1 MIRQVNYQINSKQF
15 ILLIHGIQVGVGQL
29 SLPRELAEA
38 GGTSSWMALF
48 IGWAASVVASLCIV
62 QVMKRT
68 PDGTLIDLLAKYF
81 GQWAGKVG
89 AVCLI
94 LYFTLCLTAITMSA
108 GIMISGWLLPR
119 TQLYVLIALFAVPTY
134 MIVKNGVRVLG
145 RYAELVFLMF
155 LPMALFLLVPLRESH
170 LLHLFPLFKDGF
182 QPILSAVGT
191 TVFSFTGYE
200 VAFIVYPFLRKKEFA
215 SIGIVI
221 ANTLSLLVFLLITL
235 VCFLYFSPDEITQYS
250 QPTLSLLKV
259 IEFRFMERFDIL
271 FLSFYLFMISTTWMP
286 QLFCVVYSASR
297 LFGTRDIRMPLAV
310 MLVLLIAYAFLIDP
324 SFDSNEKLIG
334 LMQQLTV
341 VFAYVLPLGLFVY
354 VRMHDRF
361 TGRNGK

>member
-1 MIRQVNYQINSKQF
+1 
-15 ILLIHGIQVGVGQL
+15 
-29 SLPRELAEA
+29 
-38 GGTSSWMALF
+38 
-48 IGWAASVVASLCIV
+48 
-62 QVMKRT
+62 
-68 PDGTLIDLLAKYF
+68 
-81 GQWAGKVG
+81 
-89 AVCLI
+89 
-94 LYFTLCLTAITMSA
+94 
-108 GIMISGWLLPR
+108 
-119 TQLYVLIALFAVPTY
+119 
-134 MIVKNGVRVLG
+134 
-145 RYAELVFLMF
+145 MF

-334 LMQQLTV
+334 FMQQLTV